1 MKQCTLFPLQEATW
15 AISNV
20 TAGPKEQIQVKIISL
35 SQNASRKVVVFT
47 THVLVA
53 KNAVHLF
60 SLFFYC
66 GSGTCTKWTVTSFQ
80 RILTTLAAIVC
91 YNKSFIC
98 LKCTQM
104 LVWKAFFLTSL
115 ELVTGLL
122 LSANSQVL
130 KFLSWLYSMPSK
142 AGSLMCTACQ

>member
-1 MKQCTLFPLQEATW
+1 MKMKQCTLFPLQEATW

-98 LKCTQM
+98 LKLTQM
-104 LVWKAFFLTSL
+104 LV
-115 ELVTGLL
+115 
-122 LSANSQVL
+122 
-130 KFLSWLYSMPSK
+130 
-142 AGSLMCTACQ
+142 